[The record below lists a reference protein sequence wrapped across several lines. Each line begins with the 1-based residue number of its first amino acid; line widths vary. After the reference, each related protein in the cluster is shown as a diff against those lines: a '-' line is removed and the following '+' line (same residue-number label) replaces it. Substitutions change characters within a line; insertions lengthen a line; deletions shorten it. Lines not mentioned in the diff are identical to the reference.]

1 MGIDRR
7 VARTRTALY
16 DALVALIRRK
26 DYATITVEDILA
38 EADVGRS
45 TFYAH
50 FTSKDDLLQR
60 SLERLRDLLIEVQ
73 QGSGHGADAT
83 GWDPARTLFEHVS
96 EYADVQAA
104 LAGGHGGA
112 VLREAVDK
120 VLADV
125 LRQAMGTGLVGGL
138 PRELVIQHVVA
149 TFNTTLHWWFEH
161 RPEMAP
167 AEVDALFRQ
176 LLLRGLPAGAA
187 APFIVLADPA

>member
-16 DALVALIRRK
+16 DALVALIRAK
-26 DYATITVEDILA
+26 DYAAITVEDILA
-38 EADVGRS
+38 EANVGRS

-60 SLERLRDLLIEVQ
+60 SLERLRDLLVGVQ
-73 QGSGHGADAT
+73 QGADHDAD
-83 GWDPARTLFEHVS
+83 GNAWDPARALFEHVG

-125 LRQAMGTGLVGGL
+125 LRQAMGAAPAGGL
-138 PRELVIQHVVA
+138 PRELVIQHMVA
-149 TFNTTLHWWFEH
+149 TFNTTLRWWREH
-161 RPEMAP
+161 RRAMAP
-167 AEVDALFRQ
+167 AEADALFRQ
-176 LLLRGLPAGAA
+176 LLLRGLPRDAV
-187 APFIVLADPA
+187 APFIAEAD

>member
-16 DALVALIRRK
+16 DALVALIRAK
-26 DYATITVEDILA
+26 DYAAITVEDILS
-38 EADVGRS
+38 EANVGRS

-60 SLERLRDLLIEVQ
+60 SLERLRDLLVGVQ
-73 QGSGHGADAT
+73 QRSGHGADGS
-83 GWDPARTLFEHVS
+83 GWDPARALFEHVG

-125 LRQAMGTGLVGGL
+125 LRQAMGAGPAGGL
-138 PRELVIQHVVA
+138 PRELVIQHMVA
-149 TFNTTLHWWFEH
+149 TFNTTLRWWREH
-161 RPEMAP
+161 RRAMAP
-167 AEVDALFRQ
+167 AEADALFRQ
-176 LLLRGLPAGAA
+176 LLLRGLPRDAV
-187 APFIVLADPA
+187 APFIAEAD

>member
-16 DALVALIRRK
+16 DALVALIRAK
-26 DYATITVEDILA
+26 DYAAITVEDILA
-38 EADVGRS
+38 EANVGRS

-60 SLERLRDLLIEVQ
+60 SLERLRDLLVGVQ
-73 QGSGHGADAT
+73 QGSGHGAD
-83 GWDPARTLFEHVS
+83 GSNWDPARALFEHVG

-125 LRQAMGTGLVGGL
+125 LRQAMGAGPADGL
-138 PRELVIQHVVA
+138 PRELVIQHMVA
-149 TFNTTLHWWFEH
+149 TFNTTLRWWFEH
-161 RPEMAP
+161 RPAMTP
-167 AEVDALFRQ
+167 AEADALFRQ
-176 LLLRGLPAGAA
+176 LLLRGLPRDAV
-187 APFIVLADPA
+187 APFIAAAD